1 MDSVMDD
8 QLRHT
13 SQVTNVLALRSVHIH
28 IYSAENNY
36 LVMLG
41 HMSKQ
46 TQLWSDAQIIWSD
59 VIFQ

>member
-1 MDSVMDD
+1 MFCVDHVDG
-8 QLRHT
+8 
-13 SQVTNVLALRSVHIH
+13 
-28 IYSAENNY
+28 IYIVDTVDGVDGFAENNY

-59 VIFQ
+59 VTFS

>member
-1 MDSVMDD
+1 MGGAVGDGRGSGG
-8 QLRHT
+8 LEGKC
-13 SQVTNVLALRSVHIH
+13 
-28 IYSAENNY
+28 SAENNY

-46 TQLWSDAQIIWSD
+46 TQLWSDTQILWSD